1 MKVSYLLL
9 AEGFEEIEAL
19 ATTDM
24 LRRAGMEIK
33 TVSISPKLEVKGA
46 HDIIVRADMTFD
58 TQTISD
64 AQWIIL
70 PGGLPGAKHL
80 EEYAPLIEMLKKRAA
95 SGENIAAICAAP
107 ALVLGKNR
115 ILKGKRATCYPGFEQ
130 FLTEATYTAQPV
142 EIDGNIIT
150 GIGPASTIKF
160 AAKII
165 ENTLGKETA
174 DSVLKGMMTENA

>member
-80 EEYAPLIEMLKKRAA
+80 EVCTTDRNAEKKGSFRRKYRCNLRGTG
-95 SGENIAAICAAP
+95 SRSREERN
-107 ALVLGKNR
+107 
-115 ILKGKRATCYPGFEQ
+115 FER
-130 FLTEATYTAQPV
+130 
-142 EIDGNIIT
+142 
-150 GIGPASTIKF
+150 
-160 AAKII
+160 
-165 ENTLGKETA
+165 
-174 DSVLKGMMTENA
+174 